1 LRFFVLWPGVWH
13 AICIPF
19 SQQMAVIALNR
30 SGDRRHFARAAG
42 LAGSAACRPLDLLSK
57 EFADELSWK
66 SRGSLSVG

>member
-1 LRFFVLWPGVWH
+1 
-13 AICIPF
+13 
-19 SQQMAVIALNR
+19 MAVIALNR